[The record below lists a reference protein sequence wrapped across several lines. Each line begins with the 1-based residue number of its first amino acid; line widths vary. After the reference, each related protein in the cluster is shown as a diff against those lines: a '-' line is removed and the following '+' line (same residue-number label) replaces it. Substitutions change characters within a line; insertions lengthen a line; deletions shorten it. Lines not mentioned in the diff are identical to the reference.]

1 MKVIDDPEAG
11 VKYNDAGTGG
21 NKRPVRELDS
31 DKDLKYV

>member
-11 VKYNDAGTGG
+11 VKFNDAGTGG
-21 NKRPVRELDS
+21 KRPVRELDS